1 MTMSTIIEAVES
13 IPTGTWRSDST
24 HSSIA
29 FSVLHN
35 GLTPFRGGFT
45 KFEAA
50 LANGRLVGTA
60 SVESITTEDEN
71 LTGHLLSPEFFD
83 AERHPVLRFES
94 TEIRREG
101 NAVAIPGEL
110 TLKGVTKPVELR
122 GEIAGP
128 VQDAYG
134 NTRLGLNV
142 ETTIDRTQFGI
153 NWNAPLPSGDKMLAD
168 DVKLTAQLELVQE
181 V

>member
-1 MTMSTIIEAVES
+1 MSTTVEAVEA
-13 IPTGTWRSDST
+13 IPSGTWQSDST
-24 HSSIA
+24 HSSIG

-45 KFEAA
+45 QFEAT
-50 LANGRLVGTA
+50 LGNGELVGTA

-94 TEIRREG
+94 REIRRDG
-101 NAVAIPGEL
+101 NTLVVSGEL

-122 GEIAGP
+122 GAIAGP
-128 VQDAYG
+128 VTDGYG
-134 NTRLGLNV
+134 GTRVGLEL

-153 NWNAPLPSGDKMLAD
+153 NWNAPLPSGEKVLAD
-168 DVKLTAQLELVQE
+168 DVKLTAQLELVQA
-181 V
+181 